1 MSIVKFGVCLW
12 KFVTKKIV
20 RENGSESQWDGYE
33 ANRFATRNLWTHLSD
48 VAVLI
53 PIQYANDFWGF
64 SKYCNKRNRPQTP
77 KGKNLWG
84 MKCLRYFKLTI
95 LSCHAGY

>member
-1 MSIVKFGVCLW
+1 MFVYENLW
-12 KFVTKKIV
+12 LKKIV
-20 RENGSESQWDGYE
+20 EENGSEPQWDGYE

-53 PIQYANDFWGF
+53 PIQFANDFWGF

-84 MKCLRYFKLTI
+84 MKCLRYFQLTI
-95 LSCHAGY
+95 LNCHAGC